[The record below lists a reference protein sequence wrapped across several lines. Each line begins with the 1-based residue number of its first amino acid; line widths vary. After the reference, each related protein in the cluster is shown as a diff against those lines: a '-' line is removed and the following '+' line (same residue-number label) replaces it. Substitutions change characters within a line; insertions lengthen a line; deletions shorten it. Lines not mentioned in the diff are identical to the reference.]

1 MGWQCHRVCF
11 VIRFVYFKRKL
22 IEKHQQL
29 KMLQAY
35 SLPLLLGYN
44 KNSCLV
50 MRRAS
55 WDPAALRLFTPGW
68 GAEGLL
74 VSAAQQHGAP
84 HTGTGRL
91 PNSDL

>member
-1 MGWQCHRVCF
+1 MEWQCHRVCF
-11 VIRFVYFKRKL
+11 VIAFVCFKRKL

-44 KNSCLV
+44 KNSCPV

-55 WDPAALRLFTPGW
+55 WDPAALRLLAPSW
-68 GAEGLL
+68 GAEGVP

-84 HTGTGRL
+84 HAGTGRL

>member
-22 IEKHQQL
+22 IEKHVQL

-55 WDPAALRLFTPGW
+55 WDPAAL
-68 GAEGLL
+68 
-74 VSAAQQHGAP
+74 
-84 HTGTGRL
+84 
-91 PNSDL
+91 